1 MVSQF
6 LRELKAE
13 KKLTTQQIADRS
25 RVPLSTVSRV
35 LSGPTDNPSFATICA
50 IVKAMDGSLDE
61 LAGIKPN
68 IPEPI
73 QKAEEKPPEGFDLRT
88 RTKWISWLIAYSLI
102 VTLLLIG
109 LLVALLVVNFPK

>member
-50 IVKAMDGSLDE
+50 IVKAMGGSLDE
-61 LAGIKPN
+61 LAGISPRV
-68 IPEPI
+68 PEPVVTV
-73 QKAEEKPPEGFDLRT
+73 EEKQPEGFDFKT
-88 RTKWISWLIAYSLI
+88 RTKWISWLVGYSLI

-109 LLVALLVVNFPK
+109 LLVALLVLKFSK